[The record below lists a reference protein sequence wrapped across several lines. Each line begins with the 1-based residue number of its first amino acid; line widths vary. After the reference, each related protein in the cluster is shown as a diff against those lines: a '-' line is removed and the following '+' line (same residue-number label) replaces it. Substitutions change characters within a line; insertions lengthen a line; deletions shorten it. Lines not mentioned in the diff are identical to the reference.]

1 VLRETD
7 PQTTIWELLL
17 PEEAKRLPTELARVD
32 AYLDDERFITP
43 WRGLFSARLGRPSVP
58 VDTLLRLLYL
68 KHRYGL
74 GYESLCREV
83 ADSLS
88 WRRFCR
94 IPLDRPVPHPTTLVK
109 LVRRAGPEVIEQ
121 VNAALV
127 AKLAQGK
134 LLRAR
139 KLRVD
144 TTVVEAD
151 IDYPT
156 DADLL
161 EQAVRKLGGLVRRIK
176 GRGTASRTRF
186 RDRGRAAGRRMKQL
200 ARTLRRR
207 TGVAMAEVDR
217 LTGEVARLARQT
229 VREVEV
235 VARNARRTLARR
247 PGDGRLGRLVGE
259 LDETI
264 IHTGRL
270 LAQTDQR
277 LAGNRVI
284 ADRLVSLAD
293 PDARPIR
300 KGKPRHPTQF
310 GYTLL
315 LAEDERGFIADHQLQ
330 QGNPPDAPQ
339 LVPAVQRVVAVTGRA
354 PGTVVGDRGFGTAA
368 NDQAVAALG
377 VKRVGLQRTGTPGTA
392 RLALERT
399 RAFPPA
405 AQLAGRHR
413 GPHQPPQARLRAAP
427 DAATPAGRCPHLGRA
442 GHLRLQPAAHDGCRR
457 LTRAPAA
464 DLPTSTGAATPTR
477 TSSGASSYPG
487 ARLEEEAPMRRHTRR
502 QDTLDPGTGVTTA
515 GLDEPPEEPGC
526 FTTTLRCSRGVGSI
540 PLHGPSGSA
549 SRGSLGWRHG
559 PGPMWWRSGSRWP
572 VWCSLVAQ
580 TPRSWTALLRRR
592 IPSRVSKAPPPGSP
606 RPGARGSR

>member
-17 PEEAKRLPTELARVD
+17 PEEAKRLPAELAQVD
-32 AYLDDERFITP
+32 AYLDDERFIAP
-43 WRGLFSARLGRPSVP
+43 WRALVDQRLGRPSVP
-58 VDTLLRLLYL
+58 IDTLLRLLYL

-74 GYESLCREV
+74 GYETLCREV
-83 ADSLS
+83 TDSIS

-94 IPLDRPVPHPTTLVK
+94 IGLDRPVPHPTTLVK

-121 VNAALV
+121 LNTALV

-161 EQAVRKLGGLVRRIK
+161 EGAVRKLGGLVRRIK
-176 GRGTASRTRF
+176 GRGAATRTRF

-217 LTGEVARLARQT
+217 LTGEVAQIARHTLKQ
-229 VREVEV
+229 VQV
-235 VARNARRTLARR
+235 VAGNARRALARR
-247 PGDGRLGRLVGE
+247 PGDGRLGRLVGD
-259 LDETI
+259 LAETI
-264 IHTGRL
+264 AGTQRL

-277 LAGNRVI
+277 LTGDRVI
-284 ADRLVSLAD
+284 ADRLVSLSD

-300 KGKPRHPTQF
+300 KGKPGRPTEF

-330 QGNPPDAPQ
+330 RGNPPDAPQ
-339 LVPAVQRVVAVTGRA
+339 LVPAVRRVMAVTGRT

-368 NDQAVAALG
+368 NDQAMEALG
-377 VKRVGLQRTGTPGTA
+377 VKRVGLQRTGTPGKA

-399 RAFPPA
+399 RPF
-405 AQLAGRHR
+405 R
-413 GPHQPPQARLRAAP
+413 RLRNWRVGVEA
-427 DAATPAGRCPHLGRA
+427 RISHLKRGF
-442 GHLRLQPAAHDGCRR
+442 GLRRTRLRR
-457 LTRAPAA
+457 LG
-464 DLPTSTGAATPTR
+464 GACTWVGLGIFAYNLQRMT
-477 TSSGASSYPG
+477 
-487 ARLEEEAPMRRHTRR
+487 
-502 QDTLDPGTGVTTA
+502 VVA
-515 GLDEPPEEPGC
+515 G
-526 FTTTLRCSRGVGSI
+526 
-540 PLHGPSGSA
+540 
-549 SRGSLGWRHG
+549 
-559 PGPMWWRSGSRWP
+559 
-572 VWCSLVAQ
+572 
-580 TPRSWTALLRRR
+580 
-592 IPSRVSKAPPPGSP
+592 
-606 RPGARGSR
+606 

>member
-17 PEEAKRLPTELARVD
+17 PEEAKRLPAELAQVD
-32 AYLDDERFITP
+32 AYLDDERFIAP
-43 WRGLFSARLGRPSVP
+43 WRALFSARLGRPSVP
-58 VDTLLRLLYL
+58 IDTLLRLLYL

-109 LVRRAGPEVIEQ
+109 LVRRAGPQVIEQ
-121 VNAALV
+121 LNAALLG
-127 AKLAQGK
+127 KLREDK
-134 LLRAR
+134 LLRGR

-161 EQAVRKLGGLVRRIK
+161 EHAVRKLGGLVRRVK
-176 GRGTASRTRF
+176 GRGAASRTRF

-217 LTGEVARLARQT
+217 LTGEVAAIARQSLRQ
-229 VREVEV
+229 VQV
-235 VARNARRTLARR
+235 VAGNARRACARR
-247 PGDGRLGRLVGE
+247 PGDGQLGRLIGE
-259 LDETI
+259 LEETI
-264 IHTGRL
+264 AATGRL

-284 ADRLVSLAD
+284 PDRLVSLSD

-300 KGKPRHPTQF
+300 KGKPRTPTQF

-315 LAEDERGFIADHQLQ
+315 LAEDERGFVADHQLQ
-330 QGNPPDAPQ
+330 QGNPPDAAQ
-339 LVPAVQRVVAVTGRA
+339 LLPSVERVMALTGRPPA
-354 PGTVVGDRGFGTAA
+354 TVVGDRGFGTAA
-368 NDQAVAALG
+368 NDQALAALG
-377 VKRVGLQRTGTPGTA
+377 VKHIGLQRNGTPGKA

-399 RAFPPA
+399 RAF
-405 AQLAGRHR
+405 R
-413 GPHQPPQARLRAAP
+413 RLRNWRVGIEA
-427 DAATPAGRCPHLGRA
+427 RISHLKRGF
-442 GHLRLQPAAHDGCRR
+442 GLRRTRLRR
-457 LTRAPAA
+457 L
-464 DLPTSTGAATPTR
+464 G
-477 TSSGASSYPG
+477 G
-487 ARLEEEAPMRRHTRR
+487 ARAW
-502 QDTLDPGTGVTTA
+502 V
-515 GLDEPPEEPGC
+515 GLGI
-526 FTTTLRCSRGVGSI
+526 FAYNLQRMTV
-540 PLHGPSGSA
+540 
-549 SRGSLGWRHG
+549 
-559 PGPMWWRSGSRWP
+559 
-572 VWCSLVAQ
+572 VA
-580 TPRSWTALLRRR
+580 R
-592 IPSRVSKAPPPGSP
+592 
-606 RPGARGSR
+606 